1 MRLGFTKNRVL
12 PLPEPPITSTFLFRA
27 VLGVHHQPQ
36 CHRTGH
42 AHRQI
47 EQVEAGGG
55 AFKGKGKAV
64 RKVQQLFRQ
73 IRPSRQPVGLSQLA
87 EQVNKQQVG
96 QVDDYQLFHFRL
108 HRDSPLSLIF
118 SLVCWL
124 LLAAAFS
131 FRTAR
136 VFRMEGRSCCLSFL
150 AVNSL
155 NACSRLSA
163 CLDLKITIYRGGW
176 VVRSFRRVKS
186 MSYFLAQ
193 GLNKPMLAS
202 VISMLDRAEPSF
214 LSCRKICW
222 P

>member
-1 MRLGFTKNRVL
+1 MA
-12 PLPEPPITSTFLFRA
+12 I
-27 VLGVHHQPQ
+27 
-36 CHRTGH
+36 
-42 AHRQI
+42 
-47 EQVEAGGG
+47 
-55 AFKGKGKAV
+55 
-64 RKVQQLFRQ
+64 
-73 IRPSRQPVGLSQLA
+73 
-87 EQVNKQQVG
+87 
-96 QVDDYQLFHFRL
+96 DQLFHFRL

-118 SLVCWL
+118 SLACWL

-136 VFRMEGRSCCLSFL
+136 VFRMEVRSCCLSFL

-176 VVRSFRRVKS
+176 VVRSFRKVKS

-193 GLNKPMLAS
+193 GLNRPMLAS

-214 LSCRKICW
+214 LSCRSSAGRDGPYPSLSAGRTDIFGW
-222 P
+222 PLAALGR